1 MKKRAIHA
9 ATLMI
14 LEPTG
19 VYRPANPKE
28 ILAAAKTAIG
38 YIYGRGSVF
47 TSPQAVREY
56 LAIKLAGR
64 ESECFAVMFLDNR
77 NTLIEFREMFY
88 GTVDQAAVYPREVV
102 KAALELNAAAVIFA
116 HNHPSG
122 ETEPSMA
129 DMRITQRLKDAL
141 SLMEIRVLDHL
152 IVGRDM
158 TSFAEKGLL

>member
-1 MKKRAIHA
+1 MKKSAISTAKLMVLDECGEYRA
-9 ATLMI
+9 AT
-14 LEPTG
+14 
-19 VYRPANPKE
+19 PKE
-28 ILAAAKTAIG
+28 ILAAAKSAIG

-56 LAIKLAGR
+56 LSVKMAGR
-64 ESECFAVMFLDNR
+64 ESECFACMFLDNR
-77 NTLIEFREMFY
+77 NTLIEFSEMFH

-102 KAALELNAAAVIFA
+102 KAALEVNAAAVIFA

-122 ETEPSMA
+122 ETDPSQA

-152 IVGRDM
+152 IVGRDV
-158 TSFAEKGLL
+158 TSFAERGIL